1 MRLTSA
7 LPIVSPPAAIDR
19 AVRNDVRW
27 ATGIAAL
34 DTIMAGGINQGRV
47 HEFYTA
53 EQEDAAAIAGFAA
66 ALAIGMTSNARPA
79 LWLRSRR
86 AVNASGV
93 LQGEGWAELGGAP
106 DACIFGLFGD
116 SMNLLRATVDALR
129 CGGLGAVVLESWG
142 CMTELDLTASRRF
155 ALAAEKSAVPLLLL
169 RIDATPGPSA
179 AQTRWQVTSA
189 PSHPLPG
196 NAPGVPTFDI
206 ELLRQRSGPFGMRW
220 RLEWD
225 RDQRIFRDA
234 ALSGAVVPV
243 PSVRPAADTGT
254 GTLRRV
260 A

>member
-1 MRLTSA
+1 MRLTSV
-7 LPIVSPPAAIDR
+7 LPIPSTPAAIDR

-34 DTIMAGGINQGRV
+34 DAIMGGGKNHGRV
-47 HEFYTA
+47 HEFYAT

-66 ALAIGMTSNARPA
+66 ALAIGMTSNTHPA

-86 AVNASGV
+86 AVTAGGV
-93 LQGEGWAELGGAP
+93 LQGEGWAELGGAT
-106 DACIFGLFGD
+106 DACIFGLFSD
-116 SMNLLRATVDALR
+116 SMNLLRAAVDALR
-129 CGGLGAVVLESWG
+129 CGGLGVVIIESWG
-142 CMTELDLTASRRF
+142 GMAELDLTASRRF

-169 RIDATPGPSA
+169 RIDATPSPSA

-189 PSHPLPG
+189 PSHALPG
-196 NAPGVPTFDI
+196 NAPGMPTFDI